1 MKFYIPGL
9 KITRILPKR
18 WYIIIKIII
27 CNRKVSNFPGL
38 TITTNICSIILTG
51 HGIPALIMKE
61 TNLVCNFFFR
71 QGSGDWLGNFVST
84 ALQIVS
90 LLASVLGDGSETSQP
105 TVDR

>member
-1 MKFYIPGL
+1 MPIE
-9 KITRILPKR
+9 
-18 WYIIIKIII
+18 IIGTSH
-27 CNRKVSNFPGL
+27 NSVGYHNNNNHKVSNFPGL
-38 TITTNICSIILTG
+38 TITTNICSKILKGG
-51 HGIPALIMKE
+51 HDTPALIMKE

-90 LLASVLGDGSETSQP
+90 LVASVLGDGSETSQP

>member
-1 MKFYIPGL
+1 MVGYHKNG
-9 KITRILPKR
+9 
-18 WYIIIKIII
+18 
-27 CNRKVSNFPGL
+27 NNNQKVSSFPGL
-38 TITTNICSIILTG
+38 TITTNTYLFHNTHRPWYPCLNYE
-51 HGIPALIMKE
+51 K

-90 LLASVLGDGSETSQP
+90 LVASVLGDGSETSQP